1 MADVPPGHRDEQG
14 VRRFVEHLAMML
26 GDWGFPRMPARVL
39 ASIMTADE
47 DSLTAA
53 DLAERLGVSAAAISG
68 AVRYLSHIGMVS
80 REPVPGSRRDRYR
93 LPRNPWYQTSLLK
106 GELLKALADLADE
119 GVAAVGTAAT
129 PSGARIAEMRDFFRF
144 LEVELEGL
152 LDKWRAVRAAQ
163 EAGSGSEGT
172 QGAG

>member
-1 MADVPPGHRDEQG
+1 
-14 VRRFVEHLAMML
+14 
-26 GDWGFPRMPARVL
+26 
-39 ASIMTADE
+39 MTADE

-106 GELLKALADLADE
+106 GELLEALAELADE

-144 LEVELEGL
+144 LEVELQGL